1 MIDIKLIRND
11 FKKVEEALN
20 KRGIVVPL
28 DSIIQR
34 DKERREFLVKVEELK
49 KKRNEVSEQV
59 GRLKRGGKKKE
70 AEKLIK
76 EMDGVADK
84 IKDFDTKVKALE
96 SDIESEL
103 LNVPNI
109 PLESVPQGD
118 SAQDNVVEREW
129 GDKKEFRFEA
139 LPHWELGEMLG
150 ILDFNLASRLSGTRF
165 AFLKGQG
172 ALLERALINFML
184 DVHTKDGK
192 YHEVLPPFMVS
203 SKTMTGTGQLPKFE
217 VELYKSSNDDLYM
230 IPTAEVP
237 LTNIYRD
244 QVIPEENLP
253 IYYVAYTP
261 CFRREAGSY
270 GKDTKGLIRNHQ
282 FNKVEL
288 VKFVKPETADKEL
301 ETLVN
306 DAERVLQLLEIPYR
320 VTQLCTG
327 DLGFAAAKT
336 YDLEIW
342 MPGEKR
348 WREISSCSNFTDY
361 QARRMNIK
369 YRGKDEGLRLVY
381 TLNGSGVAIGRTFAA
396 IIENFQCKDGTV
408 DIPKRLQPYMG
419 GLKKLSH

>member
-28 DSIIQR
+28 DSINQMDKKRR
-34 DKERREFLVKVEELK
+34 DILVNVEEQK
-49 KKRNEVSEQV
+49 KKRNEVSEKV
-59 GRLKRGGKKKE
+59 GRLKREGKHKE
-70 AEKLIK
+70 ADKLIK

-84 IKDFDTKVKALE
+84 IKDLDAKVKALE
-96 SDIESEL
+96 MDIENEL
-103 LNVPNI
+103 LNIPNI
-109 PLESVPQGD
+109 PLESVPRGD
-118 SAQDNVVEREW
+118 SAQDNVIEKEW
-129 GDKKEFRFEA
+129 GDKRELGFEA

-150 ILDFNLASRLSGTRF
+150 ILDFNLASSLSGTRF
-165 AFLKGQG
+165 SFLKGKG

-184 DVHTKDGK
+184 DIHIKNGK

-217 VELYKSSNDDLYM
+217 EELYKSSNDDLYM

-237 LTNIYRD
+237 LTNIHRD
-244 QVIPEENLP
+244 QVIPGESLP

-301 ETLVN
+301 EMLVN
-306 DAERVLQLLEIPYR
+306 DAGKVLQLLEIPYR
-320 VTQLCTG
+320 ITQLCTG

-342 MPGEKR
+342 MPGENR

-361 QARRMNIK
+361 QARRLNIK
-369 YRGKDEGLRLVY
+369 YRDKDKGLKLIY
-381 TLNGSGVAIGRTFAA
+381 TLNGSGLAIGRTFAA
-396 IIENFQCKDGTV
+396 ILENFQCKDGTV

-419 GLKKLSH
+419 GLKKISR